1 MQRKR
6 PKRSSDGSLSL
17 MVGPR
22 IRPAELKRLLRDLAN
37 TLDDRGSFERLRWDH
52 RARLGRYS
60 LSQLAMYRDELRL
73 LWHPAPLE
81 GIPGGIPDDEYQ
93 LYQDWLKARPNAE
106 PGEMICNR
114 WLDRSDVGL
123 LAVWEKGRRELT
135 PSAADLPAMLVYGC
149 LLFADRLC
157 YCENPKCSV
166 PWFIGRRRDQQYCSN
181 DCAWPA
187 KKAAKRKWWKEN
199 RAKSKLPGLQR
210 GRAAG

>member
-1 MQRKR
+1 
-6 PKRSSDGSLSL
+6 
-17 MVGPR
+17 
-22 IRPAELKRLLRDLAN
+22 
-37 TLDDRGSFERLRWDH
+37 
-52 RARLGRYS
+52 
-60 LSQLAMYRDELRL
+60 MYRDELRL

-181 DCAWPA
+181 DCVARQESCQA
-187 KKAAKRKWWKEN
+187 EVMEGKSRKVELALSSGRSGLALN
-199 RAKSKLPGLQR
+199 RSLRKSRVLELTPS
-210 GRAAG
+210 